1 VKRHQALLARDAFF
15 FFCQKVFFKRKKA
28 RPVVK
33 DKTVQITYK
42 NQEPIPFQIGTR
54 FSEVLRKIAPT
65 IESEIVALK
74 FNEQLKGL
82 SEEVTESGTIDFL
95 SFSTPEGRDIY
106 RHSSSHIMAQAVKAL
121 FPKTQLAIGP
131 PIEDGFYYDFAFE
144 RPFTPEDLERVEE
157 KMKEIVEADLPIFRK
172 ELKKEEAIS
181 LFRKKGEDY
190 KVELIEGISDP
201 IISLFQQGEFIDLC
215 RGPHLPS
222 TKKMKSFKILNS
234 AGAYWRGNEKN
245 AMLQRIYGTSFPN
258 PKGLKDYL
266 TKREEIKRRDHR
278 KIGRDLDLFNIHDES
293 GPGLVLWHPKG
304 ALVRKIIE
312 DFWRDEHQKAGYDFV
327 FTPHIAK
334 LDLWKESGHLE
345 FYKENMFSHINVE
358 GSDYQLKPMNC
369 PFHILI
375 YKSHLR
381 SYRDLP
387 IRFAEL
393 GTVYRYERS
402 GVLHGLLRV
411 RGFTQDDAHIFCRPD
426 QLEEEIN
433 QVLDFTLFVLK
444 TFGFTEYDI
453 YLSTRPEHF
462 VGSPENWEKA
472 TLALKSSLEHH
483 GLPFQVD
490 PGEGVFYGPKIDIK
504 IKDVLGR
511 AWQCTTIQVDF
522 NLPER
527 FGIGFIG
534 EDGNEHR
541 PIMVHR
547 ALLGSLERFL
557 GVLIENYAGAFP
569 TWLAPIQVMLIPIT
583 DQQHPYAQE
592 VHTRLKGEGIRVQT
606 DLRKEKMNLKI
617 REAQLAKTPFML
629 IMGDREVKENTVSV
643 RKRTGENLGA
653 KGIEEVLKM
662 IQEDIQ
668 SRGLT

>member
-1 VKRHQALLARDAFF
+1 VTS
-15 FFCQKVFFKRKKA
+15 
-28 RPVVK
+28 
-33 DKTVQITYK
+33 KTVQITYK
-42 NQEPIPFQIGTR
+42 NQNPRRFKIGTT
-54 FSEVLRKIAPT
+54 FSEILREMAPAL
-65 IESEIVALK
+65 EGEIVAVK
-74 FNEQLKGL
+74 FNKHLKGL
-82 SEEVTESGTIDFL
+82 SEKVSEGGNVEFL
-95 SFSTPEGRDIY
+95 SFSTSEGRDVY
-106 RHSSSHIMAQAVKAL
+106 RHSSSHIMAQAVKTL
-121 FPKTQLAIGP
+121 FPKVQLAIGP

-172 ELKKEEAIS
+172 EIQKEEAIS

-190 KVELIEGISDP
+190 KVELIEGIPDP
-201 IISLFQQGEFIDLC
+201 IISLYQQGEFIDLC
-215 RGPHLPS
+215 RGPHLSS
-222 TKKMKSFKILNS
+222 TKKLKSFKVLNS
-234 AGAYWRGNEKN
+234 AGAYWRGNENN

-258 PKGLKDYL
+258 PKELKDYL

-278 KIGRDLDLFNIHDES
+278 KLGRDLDLFNIYDET

-327 FTPHIAK
+327 YTPHIAK
-334 LDLWKESGHLE
+334 LDLWKKSGHLE
-345 FYKENMFSHINVE
+345 FYKENMFAPIHVE

-387 IRFAEL
+387 IRFGEL
-393 GTVYRYERS
+393 GTVYRFERS

-426 QLEEEIN
+426 QLESEIR

-490 PGEGVFYGPKIDIK
+490 PGEGVFYGPKIDLK

-557 GVLIENYAGAFP
+557 GILIENYAGAFP
-569 TWLAPIQVMLIPIT
+569 TWLAPTQVMLIPIT
-583 DQQHPYAQE
+583 DQHHPYTQG
-592 VHTRLKGEGIRVQT
+592 VQNRLKEKGIRAQT

-617 REAQLAKTPFML
+617 REAQLAKIPFML
-629 IMGDREVKENTVSV
+629 IMGDREVKESTVSI

-653 KGIEEVLKM
+653 KGIEEVIQM
-662 IQEDIQ
+662 IQDDIQ
-668 SRGLT
+668 SRGIT